1 MNRRVLILL
10 LLVVVIGGGAAA
22 FVLLSQQQGGGLA
35 ANPTPE
41 IFIEIPPTPV
51 PVEYVSIVVAIQN
64 LPRGLVIPPDGIAV
78 KAWPKDN
85 APNNAIEISA
95 ELSIERQDEELRRQV
110 IGKIARTDIVQEAP
124 VLFNQL
130 VDNLSQIAKKGSDA
144 AAVLPNGLVAVA
156 VPVDR
161 LTNIANAPMSGDYV
175 DIILSF
181 LFVDVDEEFQSRL
194 PNRIT
199 LTTLKQDGSLEFQ
212 SGIEGRVEPS
222 GDFPFP
228 IVVGPSEVQR
238 PRLVTQRTIQA
249 AFVVYVGE
257 FPPDGDFLMRRPTP
271 TPVPTQDPNAE
282 GGPTP
287 LPPPPT
293 ATTPPKDIITLAVE
307 PQDAVVLVWA
317 IESRLPITLAL
328 RSSNDLTRTA
338 TNAVTLEYMLSTYN
352 VPQPPRLPYA
362 LEPAIRSIRRL
373 IIGNEFTFG
382 NSAN

>member
-1 MNRRVLILL
+1 MNRRVLFLL
-10 LLVVVIGGGAAA
+10 LLVVVLGGGAAA
-22 FVLLSQQQGGGLA
+22 FLLLSQQQQGGE
-35 ANPTPE
+35 TPPPDTTPVVVE
-41 IFIEIPPTPV
+41 VLPTPV
-51 PVEYVSIVVAIQN
+51 PVEFVEIVVAIQD
-64 LPRGLVIPPDGIAV
+64 LPRGIVIPEDGVALRP
-78 KAWPKDN
+78 WPKEA
-85 APNNAIEISA
+85 APNNAIEG
-95 ELSIERQDEELRRQV
+95 QDGLRSV
-110 IGKIARTDIVQEAP
+110 IGKIARTDIVREAP

-130 VDNLSQIAKKGSDA
+130 VEDLGKIGRKGSDA
-144 AAVLPNGLVAVA
+144 AAVLPTGLVAVA

-161 LTNIANAPMSGDYV
+161 LTNVANAPMSGDYV

-212 SGIEGRVEPS
+212 TGIEGRVEPS

-238 PRLVTQRTIQA
+238 PRLVTQRTIQT
-249 AFVVYVGE
+249 AFVVHVGE

-287 LPPPPT
+287 PPPPPT
-293 ATTPPKDIITLAVE
+293 PTTPPKDIITLAVE

-328 RSSNDLTRTA
+328 RSANDLNRTA

-382 NSAN
+382 ESTK

>member
-10 LLVVVIGGGAAA
+10 LLVVVIGGGTAA
-22 FVLLSQQQGGGLA
+22 FLLLNQQQG
-35 ANPTPE
+35 ANNTPPPDTTPIVVE
-41 IFIEIPPTPV
+41 VLPTPV
-51 PVEYVSIVVAIQN
+51 PVEFVEIVVAIQD
-64 LPRGLVIPPDGIAV
+64 LPRGIVIPEDGVALRP
-78 KAWPKDN
+78 WPKES
-85 APNNAIEISA
+85 APNN
-95 ELSIERQDEELRRQV
+95 SIEGQDGLRSV
-110 IGKIARTDIVQEAP
+110 IGKIARTDIVREAP

-130 VDNLSQIAKKGSDA
+130 VEDLGKIGRKGSDA
-144 AAVLPNGLVAVA
+144 AAVLPTGLVAVA

-161 LTNIANAPMSGDYV
+161 LTNVANAPMSGDYV

-212 SGIEGRVEPS
+212 TGIEGRVEPS

-228 IVVGPSEVQR
+228 IVVGPSEIQR
-238 PRLVTQRTIQA
+238 PRLVTQRTIQT
-249 AFVVYVGE
+249 AFVVHVGE

-287 LPPPPT
+287 PPPPPT

-328 RSSNDLTRTA
+328 RSANDLNRTA

-373 IIGNEFTFG
+373 IIGNEFIFG
-382 NSAN
+382 ESTSTGTNNR